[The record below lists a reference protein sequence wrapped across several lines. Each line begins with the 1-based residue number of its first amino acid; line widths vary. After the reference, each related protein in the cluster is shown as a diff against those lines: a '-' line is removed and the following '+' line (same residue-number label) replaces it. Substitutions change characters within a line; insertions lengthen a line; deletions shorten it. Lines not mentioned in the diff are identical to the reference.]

1 MTHGVTVTTPPLG
14 RDQNHLHIL
23 YGDANDDG
31 DDDDVD
37 ADADADAEDDNCG
50 EESNKDY
57 KSLQMRS
64 ENSGAS

>member
-23 YGDANDDG
+23 DDADDANDDG
-31 DDDDVD
+31 DDAD

-64 ENSGAS
+64 ENSDAS